1 MLEVDAQ
8 IEPLSVES
16 QKPWGRSVCIDC
28 YHCDAESIRDAEKIK
43 LFTRQLVERIQ
54 MKAFGPCHVVHFG
67 QDERIAGFSMF
78 QLIETSCISAHF
90 ANQSQAAYIDIFSCK
105 NFKANDAAEFCKQ
118 FFKARTVHVQKQLRR

>member
-16 QKPWGRSVCIDC
+16 PKPWGQSVCIDC
-28 YHCDAESIRDAEKIK
+28 YDCDAASIRDADKIK
-43 LFTRQLVERIQ
+43 LFSQQLVEHIQ

-67 QDERIAGFSMF
+67 QDARVAGFSMF

-90 ANQSQAAYIDIFSCK
+90 SNQSQAAYIDIFSCK
-105 NFKANDAAEFCKQ
+105 DFDANAAAKFCKQ
-118 FFKARTVHVQKQLRR
+118 FFQARTVHVQKQLRR